1 MEPQE
6 TMSTEQ
12 AAKILQCSENHVNWL
27 CRQEKKKPGTGLKAE
42 KPFGRW
48 IVNAHDV
55 RVKAGLELGED
66 THAVEPTKDNFD
78 IYPVFQRRSYNG
90 FYRCGRYFACA
101 TR

>member
-6 TMSTEQ
+6 TMSTEE

-27 CRQEKKKPGTGLKAE
+27 CRQEVKQPGTGLKAK

-55 RVKAGLELGED
+55 RVKAGLELGEKD
-66 THAVEPTKDNFD
+66 NATNEPTGNLD
-78 IYPVFQRRSYNG
+78 I
-90 FYRCGRYFACA
+90 
-101 TR
+101 